1 MDARFKEVC
10 QKVALDKAKWSNFC
24 AASRMDD
31 VKQHQRAV
39 FHAEAQ
45 RSTGQVVVDRYMD
58 KFCKFFGS
66 KDPDQAVQLYQFFQ
80 TSLTSVLHIAPPDLH
95 TVVIVDFTKFGAVNQ
110 ETIDWLIG
118 VTARM
123 VTNVNSVALVLAPIL
138 DNPSVENGESG
149 ERARIEKKMRAKDLW
164 PVLITLIA
172 CAAQLC
178 VLITLIACVRALP
191 SFVCVMQT
199 SLTS

>member
-1 MDARFKEVC
+1 
-10 QKVALDKAKWSNFC
+10 
-24 AASRMDD
+24 MDD

-80 TSLTSVLHIAPPDLH
+80 TSLTSALHIAPPDLY
-95 TVVIVDFTKFGAVNQ
+95 TVVIVDLTKFGAVNQ